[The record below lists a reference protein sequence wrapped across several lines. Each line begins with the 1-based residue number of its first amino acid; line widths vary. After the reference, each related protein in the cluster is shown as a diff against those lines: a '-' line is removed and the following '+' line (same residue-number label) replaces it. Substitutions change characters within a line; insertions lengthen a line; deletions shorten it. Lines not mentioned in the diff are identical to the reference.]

1 MSHPLNFRSRS
12 LRGCASLALLALL
25 SACGTT
31 PRSSD
36 PMPIST
42 LPPLQGSAPAVQVDY
57 GRVTAIDPLRTQ
69 EQGQG
74 TGAGAGAGAGA
85 VIGGVA
91 GAVLGNQ
98 VGSGSGR
105 DAARIAGAVGGA
117 VAGNAVERNARG
129 QWRESFRIMVQL
141 ENGIQ
146 RAYEVSAPGELRV
159 GDRVRIENNQI
170 FRL

>member
-1 MSHPLNFRSRS
+1 MKQTFTSTPVSARPLRA
-12 LRGCASLALLALL
+12 GTALALVTLLA
-25 SACGTT
+25 ACGST
-31 PRSSD
+31 PRSSA
-36 PMPIST
+36 PEPTSST
-42 LPPLQGSAPAVQVDY
+42 FPPFQSGAPAVQVDY

-74 TGAGAGAGAGA
+74 TGAGA

-117 VAGNAVERNARG
+117 LAGNTVERNARG
-129 QWRESFRIMVQL
+129 QWRESYRIMVQL
-141 ENGIQ
+141 ENGIN
-146 RAYEVSAPGELRV
+146 RAYEVPTPGELRV

-170 FRL
+170 FRM

>member
-1 MSHPLNFRSRS
+1 MKQLSSYRS
-12 LRGCASLALLALL
+12 LHAGTALILAALLA
-25 SACGTT
+25 ACGTA
-31 PRSSD
+31 PRSSA
-36 PMPIST
+36 PMPTSST
-42 LPPLQGSAPAVQVDY
+42 QPPYQSSAPTIQADY

-74 TGAGAGAGAGA
+74 TGAGA

-117 VAGNAVERNARG
+117 VAGNMVERNARG

-141 ENGIQ
+141 ENGIN
-146 RAYEVSAPGELRV
+146 RAYEVPTPGDLRV

-170 FRL
+170 FRM

>member
-1 MSHPLNFRSRS
+1 MKPRTPQIGAALT
-12 LRGCASLALLALL
+12 LAALLT
-25 SACGTT
+25 ACGSAPRNT
-31 PRSSD
+31 PVSS
-36 PMPIST
+36 SNT
-42 LPPLQGSAPAVQVDY
+42 LPPFQSGMPAVQVDY

-74 TGAGAGAGAGA
+74 TGAGA

-98 VGSGSGR
+98 VGSGGGR
-105 DAARIAGAVGGA
+105 DVARIAGAVGGA

-129 QWRESFRIMVQL
+129 QWRESYRIMVQL
-141 ENGIQ
+141 ENGVQ
-146 RAYEVSAPGELRV
+146 RAFEVPTPGELRV

-170 FRL
+170 FRM

>member
-1 MSHPLNFRSRS
+1 MKPFTLQTGAA
-12 LRGCASLALLALL
+12 LTLTALLT
-25 SACGTT
+25 ACGTGQRT
-31 PRSSD
+31 APVSS
-36 PMPIST
+36 SNT
-42 LPPLQGSAPAVQVDY
+42 YPPFQSGMPAVQVDY
-57 GRVTAIDPLRTQ
+57 GRVSAIDPLRTQ

-74 TGAGAGAGAGA
+74 MGAGA

-98 VGSGSGR
+98 VGSGGGR

-129 QWRESFRIMVQL
+129 QWRESYRIMVQL
-141 ENGIQ
+141 ENGVQ
-146 RAYEVSAPGELRV
+146 RAYEVPTPGELRV

-170 FRL
+170 FRM

>member
-1 MSHPLNFRSRS
+1 MTHSLN
-12 LRGCASLALLALL
+12 LKTPAMRGFASLALLALL
-25 SACGTT
+25 SACGST
-31 PRSSD
+31 PRSSA
-36 PMPIST
+36 PAPTSST
-42 LPPLQGSAPAVQVDY
+42 FPPFQSAPVVQVDY

-74 TGAGAGAGAGA
+74 TGAGA

-105 DAARIAGAVGGA
+105 DVARIAGAVGGA
-117 VAGNAVERNARG
+117 LAGNSVERNARG
-129 QWRESFRIMVQL
+129 QWRESYRIMVQL
-141 ENGIQ
+141 ENGIN
-146 RAYEVSAPGELRV
+146 RAYEVPTPGELRV

-170 FRL
+170 FRM

>member
-1 MSHPLNFRSRS
+1 MKHTLNFQRT
-12 LRGCASLALLALL
+12 GAALALVALL

-31 PRSSD
+31 PRSSA
-36 PMPIST
+36 PMPTSST
-42 LPPLQGSAPAVQVDY
+42 LPPVQGSAPVIQVDY

-69 EQGQG
+69 EQGRG
-74 TGAGAGAGAGA
+74 TGAGA

-105 DAARIAGAVGGA
+105 DVARIAGAVGGA
-117 VAGNAVERNARG
+117 VAGNTVERNARS
-129 QWRESFRIMVQL
+129 QWRESYRIMVQL
-141 ENGIQ
+141 ENGIN
-146 RAYEVSAPGELRV
+146 RAYEVPTPGDLRV

-170 FRL
+170 FRM